1 MLSPAET
8 SELTESGRAR
18 RRRQPGPDPVPV
30 LRRPLEV
37 WVVAAGVG
45 RDRQPGLAGGE
56 RGLGATDMRGQG
68 GRDMRG
74 QGDSRDM
81 RGQGDSRA
89 QHRFYFLRFTGQRP
103 GLSSQP
109 DTTLLTQTATD
120 LFSRSCKPLSTQLRQ
135 DMTGGRYN
143 HGQLQSG
150 HHFLTL
156 EL

>member
-56 RGLGATDMRGQG
+56 RD
-68 GRDMRG
+68 
-74 QGDSRDM
+74 
-81 RGQGDSRA
+81 
-89 QHRFYFLRFTGQRP
+89 
-103 GLSSQP
+103 
-109 DTTLLTQTATD
+109 
-120 LFSRSCKPLSTQLRQ
+120 
-135 DMTGGRYN
+135 
-143 HGQLQSG
+143 
-150 HHFLTL
+150 
-156 EL
+156 